1 LLQRHPR
8 EEVVPLELE
17 LGASVRTLVITGPN
31 AGGKSVAMKT
41 VGLLALCTQAGMHI
55 PAAPES
61 ELGVFDDVF
70 VDIGDDQSIEN
81 DLSTYSS
88 HLLRLRDI
96 LQGANQKS
104 LVLIDEIGAGTD
116 PAEGAALAAS
126 VLKDLTERG
135 ALTIATTH
143 HGMLKAFAHET
154 PGVANASLEFD
165 HETLKPTYRFR
176 SGVPGSSYALELAK
190 RLGVPTYIIDRARDL
205 VGDEK
210 VKLEQLLADLERQS
224 QVYQEQIRQVSGE
237 RDRLTS
243 LVRTYDE
250 KMRDL
255 RKELQSI
262 RRKAIDEAR
271 DIVLGAQAV
280 IEKTI
285 KEIRES
291 AANKAIVRSVREDVQ
306 NLHRRIAELG
316 GEEQPA
322 EPQDLHVGD
331 TVRFKDGAQTG
342 EIVEIKQPFATVLS
356 GSTKLRV
363 RLETLLKVGAQRLP
377 AALASETLY
386 TPEGKT
392 EIDLRGLLGEEAI
405 PKVERFLDDAVVA
418 GLHRVD
424 IIHGKGTGALRK
436 RVADFL
442 KTCPHVKAY
451 RLGEWNEG
459 GTGVT
464 VVELE

>member
-1 LLQRHPR
+1 
-8 EEVVPLELE
+8 
-17 LGASVRTLVITGPN
+17 
-31 AGGKSVAMKT
+31 
-41 VGLLALCTQAGMHI
+41 
-55 PAAPES
+55 
-61 ELGVFDDVF
+61 
-70 VDIGDDQSIEN
+70 
-81 DLSTYSS
+81 
-88 HLLRLRDI
+88 
-96 LQGANQKS
+96 
-104 LVLIDEIGAGTD
+104 
-116 PAEGAALAAS
+116 
-126 VLKDLTERG
+126 
-135 ALTIATTH
+135 
-143 HGMLKAFAHET
+143 MLKAFAHET

-176 SGVPGSSYALELAK
+176 AGVPGSSYALELAK
-190 RLGVPTYIIDRARDL
+190 RLGVPSYIIDRAREL

-210 VKLEQLLADLERQS
+210 VKLEQLLADLERHS
-224 QVYQEQIRQVSGE
+224 QEYHEQVRQVSGE
-237 RDRLTS
+237 RDRLAS
-243 LVRTYDE
+243 LVRAYDE

-306 NLHRRIAELG
+306 NLQRRIADLG
-316 GEEQPA
+316 SEEQA
-322 EPQDLHVGD
+322 SEPQDLRVGD
-331 TVRFKDGAQTG
+331 TVRFKDGSQTG
-342 EIVEIKQPFATVLS
+342 EIVEIKQSFATVLS
-356 GSTKLRV
+356 GNAKLRV
-363 RLETLLKVGAQRLP
+363 RLETLLKVGAQQSP
-377 AALASETLY
+377 AASTETLY

-442 KTCPHVKAY
+442 KTYPHVKAY

>member
-1 LLQRHPR
+1 
-8 EEVVPLELE
+8 
-17 LGASVRTLVITGPN
+17 
-31 AGGKSVAMKT
+31 
-41 VGLLALCTQAGMHI
+41 
-55 PAAPES
+55 
-61 ELGVFDDVF
+61 
-70 VDIGDDQSIEN
+70 
-81 DLSTYSS
+81 
-88 HLLRLRDI
+88 
-96 LQGANQKS
+96 
-104 LVLIDEIGAGTD
+104 
-116 PAEGAALAAS
+116 
-126 VLKDLTERG
+126 
-135 ALTIATTH
+135 
-143 HGMLKAFAHET
+143 
-154 PGVANASLEFD
+154 
-165 HETLKPTYRFR
+165 
-176 SGVPGSSYALELAK
+176 
-190 RLGVPTYIIDRARDL
+190 
-205 VGDEK
+205 
-210 VKLEQLLADLERQS
+210 
-224 QVYQEQIRQVSGE
+224 
-237 RDRLTS
+237 
-243 LVRTYDE
+243 
-250 KMRDL
+250 MRDL
-255 RKELQSI
+255 RQELQSI

-291 AANKAIVRSVREDVQ
+291 SANKAIVRSVREDVQ

-316 GEEQPA
+316 AEEQPS

-356 GSTKLRV
+356 GNAKLRV
-363 RLETLLKVGAQRLP
+363 RLETLLKVGAQRLS

-442 KTCPHVKAY
+442 KTYPHVKAY